1 MIQGNYFNDNED
13 LQLQFQH
20 ILDWP
25 TIVQEVEQ
33 GFHDAARYK
42 ESGDERLSMAPS
54 SVEEGVEYY
63 RTILES
69 AGEMMGQ
76 EVAPRSAEMDQIGL
90 KYKDGKVTYP
100 PALDQLY
107 NLLRDAGLMP
117 FGIARRHG
125 GLGLPFTAQAI
136 ILELSAR
143 ADAAFALAYGNINVA
158 EIVERYGSAQMV
170 DEWMPKWASAEISC
184 AMALTEPNYGS
195 DLPSVQ
201 TKAVKGEDGVWRL
214 TGTKRFITHASGYDK
229 APCVIL
235 TLARSGSPTSGARGL
250 SFFLVHSKDVHVAS
264 IERKMGLHCSPTCEV
279 VYDNSPGLL
288 IGEEGLGLVR
298 YSMGMMNT
306 ARLVIAAQSLGI
318 AEAARCEARK
328 YASERVQ
335 FGKAIEKIP
344 AVKKMVDRMDA
355 EAAGIR
361 AIVFEAARCVDN
373 YLWRKEHLHK
383 HGGLTEKQAKNDA
396 QVGRWEKLADLFTP
410 LSKYYASE
418 TCVKIAYD
426 AVQIHGGSG
435 FTEDYDVSRIYRD
448 ARITT
453 IYEGTT
459 QLQVVAAIGG
469 VTAGMANNGFLR
481 AYIDEEL
488 KGFSPS
494 ATLQKTYKEFEG
506 IAAQFRSIDAGDVK
520 ARYAFEAV
528 ESAARFLIGMLLER
542 SLARIPGDARAARQQ
557 LADHWH
563 EDTLAILAANRA
575 RLDHVVERA
584 GSGAA
589 ALA

>member
-1 MIQGNYFNDNED
+1 MIQGNYFNDNDD
-13 LQLQFQH
+13 LQLHFRHLIQWPNLVEEIEHGFQ
-20 ILDWP
+20 
-25 TIVQEVEQ
+25 
-33 GFHDAARYK
+33 DAKLYK
-42 ESGDERLSMAPS
+42 ESGDERLAMAPS
-54 SVEEGVEYY
+54 SVEEAVEYY
-63 RTILES
+63 RTVLES
-69 AGEMMGQ
+69 VGEMMGA
-76 EVAPRSAEMDQIGL
+76 EVAPRSAEMDQVGL
-90 KYKDGKVTYP
+90 KYNDGKVTYP
-100 PALDQLY
+100 EAQDHLY
-107 NLLRDAGLMP
+107 KLFRESGLMP

-143 ADAAFALAYGNINVA
+143 ADAAFALAYGNVNVA
-158 EIVERYGSAQMV
+158 EIVERYGSKEMV
-170 DEWMPKWASAEISC
+170 EEWMPRWASGEISC

-195 DLPSVQ
+195 DLPNVQ

-214 TGTKRFITHASGYDK
+214 TGTKRFITHASGYID

-235 TLARSGSPTSGARGL
+235 TLARTGSPTSGARGL

-318 AEAARCEARK
+318 GEAARCEARK
-328 YASERVQ
+328 YAAEREQ
-335 FGKAIEKIP
+335 FGKPIERIP
-344 AVKKMVDRMDA
+344 AVRKILDRMDA
-355 EAAGIR
+355 EVAGMR
-361 AIVFEAARCVDN
+361 SIVMEAARCVDN
-373 YLWRKEHLHK
+373 YLWRKEHLCK
-383 HGGLTEKQAKNDA
+383 HEGLTEKQARNDE
-396 QVGRWEKLADLFTP
+396 QVARWEKLADLFTP
-410 LSKYYASE
+410 LSKYYTSE
-418 TCVKIAYD
+418 TCVKLSYD

-435 FTEDYDVSRIYRD
+435 FTEDYDVARIYRD

-469 VTAGMANNGFLR
+469 VTAGMTANGFLR
-481 AYIDEEL
+481 AYIEDEI
-488 KGFSPS
+488 KGFAAS
-494 ATLQKTYKEFEG
+494 AMLHNQLREFET
-506 IAAQFRSIDAGDVK
+506 IAALFRSFDSSETK

-542 SLARIPGDARAARQQ
+542 SLTTTPGDNRSSRQQ
-557 LADHWH
+557 IIDQWH
-563 EDTLAILAANRA
+563 EDSVAILAANRVKLEA
-575 RLDHVVERA
+575 VGQRS
-584 GSGAA
+584 GSAA
-589 ALA
+589 AAIA